1 MAMDKITNVNL
12 ETSANYQSLS
22 NLNVQFWN
30 QDKNTAVLQFQIT
43 RNNFPLSL
51 SKENVEVFIKLES
64 GVNYIVDSTE
74 VTDGGFEIIDELNGI
89 VSYTIPTEFMTVAQ
103 SVTGQVYVATQDREE
118 VVVQRK
124 FSFEVAEDLLSTI
137 PSSEKLKEIKL
148 FAQLRDEVSDT
159 MAKLNEDFANMQ
171 DYVTMVNQ
179 ATTDGVNQLN
189 TLSEDKLA
197 DYNSNHTEKLNEIT
211 TTGDSY
217 TAKLVEDKNYIDTQI
232 SEFEQKV
239 IASDVI
245 KKGDTNNWQK
255 YKITS
260 DDGSRQYLKKGTITD
275 ITTLEPGSYETVS
288 NDDPTTQNFPTAFN
302 GASYAQIDVTIGG
315 SNRKQIEIVHSYQG
329 KVWRRYIHTDGTRD
343 SGWLEIPMIDNA
355 NTLESKDGAQA
366 KSNTAESNAKAYTDK
381 VASETNEVI
390 FMGSAKS
397 VGSTITL
404 SKPYTD
410 YDELKIFAYGH
421 GGSEVYIRDTDTN
434 RNIVMYSFNIN
445 DSDASNG
452 DIVETHIEKISPT
465 SLKIIRA
472 NAYNFLT
479 NSGNINTALGLEV
492 YKIVGVRYYENLSQ
506 S

>member
-103 SVTGQVYVATQDREE
+103 SVTGQVYVATKDREE

-137 PSSEKLKEIKL
+137 PASEKLKEIKL
-148 FAQLRDEVSDT
+148 FAQLRDEASDT

-179 ATTDGVNQLN
+179 AATDGVNQLN
-189 TLSEDKLA
+189 TLSEDKLT

-211 TTGDSY
+211 TTGDNY
-217 TAKLVEDKNYIDTQI
+217 TAQFVDDKNYVDEKI

-239 IASDVI
+239 IGSDVVTQ
-245 KKGDTNNWQK
+245 GEAQNWQK
-255 YKITS
+255 YKF
-260 DDGSRQYLKKGTITD
+260 
-275 ITTLEPGSYETVS
+275 S
-288 NDDPTTQNFPTAFN
+288 NDDGTYVYKNMQKNLEAYRALPPGNYYTAETPISGMGQTSAAGFTRVDERN
-302 GASYAQIDVTIGG
+302 DNSVKHISFRPYNSSQEFLMKFYNQWNEWEIISPDYNKMETI
-315 SNRKQIEIVHSYQG
+315 I
-329 KVWRRYIHTDGTRD
+329 
-343 SGWLEIPMIDNA
+343 
-355 NTLESKDGAQA
+355 GAQSKA
-366 KSNTAESNAKAYTDK
+366 NTAESNAKVYTDK
-381 VASETNEVI
+381 VVSETNEVI
-390 FMGSAKS
+390 FMGSAKNI
-397 VGSTITL
+397 GSTINL
-404 SKPYTD
+404 SKPFTD
-410 YDELKIFAYGH
+410 YDELKIFVYGH
-421 GGSEVYIRDTDTN
+421 GGAETYIRDTDPD
-434 RNIVMYSFNIN
+434 RRIVMHSFNIT

-452 DIVETHIEKISPT
+452 DIVETFIEKNSPT
-465 SLKIIRA
+465 NLEITHAGS
-472 NAYNFLT
+472 YNFPT
-479 NSGNINTALGLEV
+479 NSGNADSTLGVEV
-492 YKIVGVRYYENLSQ
+492 YKIVGVRYHENLSQ